1 MNQALRVQNLKKT
14 FGKNTAA
21 FDISFEISEG
31 EIFGILGPNGAGK
44 STILSIITGL
54 LRPDRGEVS
63 IFRFGLK
70 ENFVNA
76 LKKVGVLL
84 ETPGFFVHLTAFDN
98 LKIFGRLKKATK
110 EDILSCLDKVGLE
123 DQSKRKVKEF
133 SQGMKKRLGL
143 ANALLGRPK
152 LLVLDEP
159 TNSLDPKGARKI
171 LDLIRELSSKE
182 KLSVIISSNL
192 LHDVET
198 VCERV
203 VLIDKGRVLFSKP
216 VKEMLKPKKNIFDIK
231 VIPQKKALQYLKSE
245 RGIKTELT
253 GEHLRVYLESI
264 SSGEINRLLM
274 NKGFEVQEISPVHI
288 SLQELFLNL
297 SHKDV
302 T

>member
-1 MNQALRVQNLKKT
+1 VLKAQNLKKT
-14 FGKNTAA
+14 FGKTTAA
-21 FDISFEISEG
+21 LDISFEISEG

-63 IFRFGLK
+63 IFGFGLK
-70 ENFVNA
+70 KNLVKA

-84 ETPGFFVHLTAFDN
+84 ETPGFFGHLTAFDN
-98 LKIFGRLKKATK
+98 LKIFGKLKKATK
-110 EDILSCLDKVGLE
+110 EDVLSCLDKVGLE
-123 DQSKRKVKEF
+123 DQSQRKVKEF

-171 LDLIRELSSKE
+171 LDLIRELSTKE

-203 VLIDKGRVLFSKP
+203 VLIDKGRMLFSKP
-216 VKEMLKPKKNIFDIK
+216 VKELVKTEKDIFDIK
-231 VIPQKKALQYLKSE
+231 VKPQEKALQYLKSE
-245 RGIKTELT
+245 KGIKTELI
-253 GEHLRVYLESI
+253 GECLRVYLERI
-264 SSGEINRLLM
+264 SSGEMNRLLV

-288 SLQELFLNL
+288 SLQEFFLDL

-302 T
+302 S